1 MSAALYLADPYRAE
15 APARVVAHTAEG
27 GVILDD
33 CLFYPTGGGQPG
45 DCGRLDWA
53 GNRLTVATAVRCD
66 AGIALVPAAP
76 QPLPP
81 VGTQVVQHLDWERR
95 HRHMRMHTALHLL
108 SVVIPLPVS
117 GGQVGETRSRLDFD
131 MPEAP
136 EDKEALEAELNAGR
150 EPPYDEI
157 EHPFNLNIG
166 KIEGG
171 NWASSVPSRAT
182 LEGRIGF
189 APEVR
194 VEDIMEKVRRCVEAA
209 CADLGYLV
217 AATARPRGMEKPV
230 TNAGGA
236 VDLLKAQAR
245 PTGVLFGNEAQGL
258 SNDHV
263 ALCDAIMTYP
273 VNKAFASLN
282 LSQAIVQRY
291 LYPSIWEALAV
302 PLLVRPFWEAVV
314 LSFIVLLVIGSGIV
328 FLTRQRRRTRSSERS

>member
-45 DCGRLDWA
+45 DSGRLDWA

-136 EDKEALEAELNAGR
+136 TDRETLEAHLNLLVERDLPVSEDWITDAELAASPGLVKTMSVAPPRGAGR
-150 EPPYDEI
+150 VRLI
-157 EHPFNLNIG
+157 
-166 KIEGG
+166 
-171 NWASSVPSRAT
+171 
-182 LEGRIGF
+182 RIGQG
-189 APEVR
+189 E
-194 VEDIMEKVRRCVEAA
+194 
-209 CADLGYLV
+209 GQ
-217 AATARPRGMEKPV
+217 
-230 TNAGGA
+230 
-236 VDLLKAQAR
+236 VDLQ
-245 PTGVLFGNEAQGL
+245 PCGGT
-258 SNDHV
+258 HV
-263 ALCDAIMTYP
+263 ARTGEIGGLRLGKVEKKGRQNRRVYLHLDA
-273 VNKAFASLN
+273 
-282 LSQAIVQRY
+282 
-291 LYPSIWEALAV
+291 
-302 PLLVRPFWEAVV
+302 
-314 LSFIVLLVIGSGIV
+314 
-328 FLTRQRRRTRSSERS
+328 